1 MRDTR
6 SPKKSESLEVR
17 IPYAAKQ
24 AFMARCRREG
34 RTASEVV
41 RQLIE
46 VRAPAS
52 QPARRP
58 VRLAAMA
65 LIAAA
70 LGAAAAPS
78 LARPLIAAEFDRLD
92 HNGDGVI
99 QREEY
104 LAGPLT
110 SPLGTRARHAD

>member
-6 SPKKSESLEVR
+6 RPKKSESLEVR

-24 AFMARCRREG
+24 AFMAQCRSQG

-41 RQLIE
+41 RELIE
-46 VRAPAS
+46 AGGSVGKS
-52 QPARRP
+52 ARHRT
-58 VRLAAMA
+58 RLGAML

-78 LARPLIAAEFDRLD
+78 LARPLIEAEFDQLD
-92 HNGDGVI
+92 RDGDGVI
-99 QREEY
+99 QRAEY
-104 LAGPLT
+104 LAGPL
-110 SPLGTRARHAD
+110 SAAPGTRDRRAD

>member
-1 MRDTR
+1 MTR
-6 SPKKSESLEVR
+6 QRAPKKSESLEVR
-17 IPYAAKQ
+17 LAHPTKQ

-41 RQLIE
+41 RELIE
-46 VRAPAS
+46 TCPPANR
-52 QPARRP
+52 PARHRT
-58 VRLAAMA
+58 RLAVIA
-65 LIAAA
+65 LVAAA

-78 LARPLIAAEFDRLD
+78 LARPLIAVEFDQLD

-99 QREEY
+99 QRAEY

-110 SPLGTRARHAD
+110 APLGTRARRAD

>member
-6 SPKKSESLEVR
+6 RPKKSESLEVR

-24 AFMARCRREG
+24 VFMARCRSQG

-41 RQLIE
+41 REMIE
-46 VRAPAS
+46 APARP
-52 QPARRP
+52 PASHRR
-58 VRLAAMA
+58 RLGAMV

-70 LGAAAAPS
+70 VGAAAAPS
-78 LARPLIAAEFDRLD
+78 LARPLIEAQFDQLD

-99 QREEY
+99 QRAEY
-104 LAGPLT
+104 LAGPL
-110 SPLGTRARHAD
+110 SAPPGTRDHPAD